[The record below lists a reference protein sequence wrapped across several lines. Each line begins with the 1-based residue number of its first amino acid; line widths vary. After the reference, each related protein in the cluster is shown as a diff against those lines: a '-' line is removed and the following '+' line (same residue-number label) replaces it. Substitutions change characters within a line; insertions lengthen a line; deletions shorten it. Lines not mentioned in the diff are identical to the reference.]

1 MAAPDRERLSLDV
14 SMLKQ
19 QYSRLRERQR
29 QAHIILTA
37 ACGGR
42 PSLAPPLSAPAVA
55 MNHLLLG
62 KPALR
67 SKGRRLPPPP
77 GAVPPPPLPAPKAA
91 TPSEYHLLKMCHMPH
106 LNRLDVDPQNRAL
119 E

>member
-1 MAAPDRERLSLDV
+1 MSGADRGGPGGGLVAAPDRERLSLDV

-42 PSLAPPLSAPAVA
+42 PALAPPLSAPAGA

-77 GAVPPPPLPAPKAA
+77 GAVPPPPKAA
-91 TPSEYHLLKMCHMPH
+91 PPSEYQFLKMW
-106 LNRLDVDPQNRAL
+106 
-119 E
+119 